1 MSFREFLKLKYKI
14 DLPKITFEELLTNH
28 KNISMDYW
36 LKLKYSYFEEYLKT
50 GVYPFGLFM
59 SNIQFMV
66 RLQNTMDKVILEDLK
81 YIRNYETQS
90 ITKLSK
96 LIYFIATSTPSEL
109 SISHLSQK
117 IQLDKN
123 VVDNTLYLLNKI

>member
-1 MSFREFLKLKYKI
+1 LKLKYKL
-14 DLPKITFEELLTNH
+14 DLPKITFKELLTNH
-28 KNISMDYW
+28 ENISMDYW
-36 LKLKYSYFEEYLKT
+36 LKLKYSYFEEYLKS
-50 GVYPFGLFM
+50 GVYPFGLVM
-59 SNIQFMV
+59 SNTQFIV

-90 ITKLSK
+90 LTKLSK
-96 LIYFIATSTPSEL
+96 LIYFIATTPPSEL

-123 VVDNTLYLLNKI
+123 VVDSTLYLLNKI